1 MTRAF
6 ALIAGRAGVAVRYF
20 SAYEGGVSNFNYL
33 RNNTLFTWMHIRQMC
48 GFVLCLPL
56 LIWQRLVR
64 P

>member
-20 SAYEGGVSNFNYL
+20 SADEVGVLHFNYL
-33 RNNTLFTWMHIRQMC
+33 RDNTLLTWMHIRLMY
-48 GFVLCLPL
+48 GFVLRLPL